1 VLELIRAA
9 LHDRGSLYAGVL
21 DALCSALPQPTATQ
35 LREMQRLAEEGPPA
49 ELVGLAS
56 LDVPEP
62 AEVVG

>member
-1 VLELIRAA
+1 
-9 LHDRGSLYAGVL
+9 
-21 DALCSALPQPTATQ
+21 
-35 LREMQRLAEEGPPA
+35 MQRLAEEGPPA